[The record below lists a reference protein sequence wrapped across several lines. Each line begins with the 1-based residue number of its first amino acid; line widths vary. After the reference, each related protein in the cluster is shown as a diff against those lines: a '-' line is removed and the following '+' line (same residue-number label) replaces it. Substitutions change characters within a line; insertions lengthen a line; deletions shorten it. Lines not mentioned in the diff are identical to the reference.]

1 MLLLRLLG
9 LILSRLPCLRLI
21 LLDLLNLRLIARL
34 LSGLLLFFL
43 LVYRTDRVTL
53 ICVLLSLGS
62 FNSILLSGDNRLQ
75 LLFLLLWLIRHF
87 IFAAA
92 HDQQGDDGNQ
102 SCEENGDSAHRCQR
116 IR

>member
-1 MLLLRLLG
+1 MLLLRLLD

-34 LSGLLLFFL
+34 LSRLLLFFL

-53 ICVLLSLGS
+53 ICVLLSLGL
-62 FNSILLSGDNRLQ
+62 FNSILLLSDHRLRL
-75 LLFLLLWLIRHF
+75 LLFWLIRHF